1 MTGAK
6 LYTLLTTALL
16 TSLFH
21 TLIPD
26 HWLPFVLIGRARGWS
41 ARTAVA
47 VSGLSALIH
56 SALSVLLGLC
66 ALLVGQTSARLLGET
81 LEQSAAALLVVFG
94 LLYAGWAWHKKG
106 HFHPGGRLL
115 HGADRPC
122 AGGEG
127 DTHPGHL
134 HYHADGGL
142 IDGRG
147 GPGAWSLAVIVG
159 ANPCVLILP
168 LMMATAPE
176 GFRSTALVTLAYVV
190 PTVILMVGLTVGGVI
205 SLRRIRLPL
214 AAQYME
220 MASGVLIAIAGV
232 VFLLVEI

>member
-1 MTGAK
+1 MSEAK

-41 ARTAVA
+41 ARTAAA

-56 SALSVLLGLC
+56 SVLSVLLGLC
-66 ALLVGQTSARLLGET
+66 ALLFGQTSARLFGET
-81 LEQSAAALLVVFG
+81 LESSAAALLVVFG
-94 LLYAGWAWHKKG
+94 LLYAGWAWRKKG

-115 HGADRPC
+115 HGADNPC

-127 DTHPGHL
+127 DAHPDHL

-142 IDGRG
+142 IDGG
-147 GPGAWSLAVIVG
+147 AGPGAWTLAAIVG

-168 LMMATAPE
+168 LMMATARD
-176 GFRSTALVTLAYVV
+176 GLQSTALVTLAYVV
-190 PTVILMVGLTVGGVI
+190 PTVLLMVGLTVGGVI
-205 SLRRIRLPL
+205 SLGRIRLPV

-220 MASGVLIAIAGV
+220 MASGVLIALTGV
-232 VFLLVEI
+232 IFILVGS